1 MSNRNNGKKE
11 MIQVQAWME
20 EKSMRDKMMRMY
32 YRFQVARIRLWN
44 SLAER
49 ASGYRE
55 LADPGIDGI
64 LVTVGLCIIALLLC
78 VVMKNSLT
86 EFIHS
91 IVSSM
96 TKEASD
102 ILKGTRV

>member
-1 MSNRNNGKKE
+1 MSKNKKE
-11 MIQVQAWME
+11 LVQVQAWME
-20 EKSMRDKMMRMY
+20 EKNVRDKMAKAY

-44 SLAER
+44 EMTEWMANC
-49 ASGYRE
+49 GQQT
-55 LADPGIDGI
+55 DPGIDGI

-86 EFIHS
+86 EFIQS

>member
-1 MSNRNNGKKE
+1 MRKE
-11 MIQVQAWME
+11 KEELMQVQAWME
-20 EKSMRDKMMRMY
+20 QKSRRDKLMQMY
-32 YRFQVARIRLWN
+32 YRFRMTGIRFWN
-44 SLAER
+44 GLTEKMTDLQTA
-49 ASGYRE
+49 
-55 LADPGIDGI
+55 ADPGIDGI

-86 EFIHS
+86 EFIQS

>member
-1 MSNRNNGKKE
+1 MRREKDL
-11 MIQVQAWME
+11 MVQVNTGLE
-20 EKSMRDKMMRMY
+20 EKDRENMMTRLY
-32 YRFQVARIRLWN
+32 WRFQMARLRFWN
-44 SLAER
+44 DFVDR
-49 ASGYRE
+49 ANT
-55 LADPGIDGI
+55 LDPGIDGI

-78 VVMKNSLT
+78 VVMKNSLS
-86 EFIHS
+86 EFIQS

>member
-1 MSNRNNGKKE
+1 MNQDNK
-11 MIQVQAWME
+11 ME
-20 EKSMRDKMMRMY
+20 VLVNANVEDEREQSKLMGLY
-32 YRFQVARIRLWN
+32 CRFQVARLKVWN
-44 SLAER
+44 ALSTR
-49 ASGYRE
+49 ANM
-55 LADPGIDGI
+55 ADPGIDGI

-78 VVMKNSLT
+78 VVMKNSLS
-86 EFIHS
+86 EFIQS

>member
-1 MSNRNNGKKE
+1 MKNEKE
-11 MIQVQAWME
+11 LMVFVNAGQGENVIDRLRRLYW
-20 EKSMRDKMMRMY
+20 
-32 YRFQVARIRLWN
+32 RFQVARLRFWN
-44 SLAER
+44 GLVCR
-49 ASGYRE
+49 ASV
-55 LADPGIDGI
+55 ADPGIDGI

-86 EFIHS
+86 EFIQS